1 MLGWLSWLCLGA
13 VAAGC
18 FCALGAAAA
27 VRGFAHRP
35 LPPTARFPSIAV
47 VKPLR
52 GAESGL
58 YEALASFCV
67 QDYPAA
73 VQVLFGASRADDLC
87 VPVVRKLMADFP
99 ACDLELI
106 IDGQVHGANGKV
118 STLINLQRRIRHDVV
133 IVSDGDIRVQS
144 DYLRGIVAA
153 LAGPDVGLVTCLYR
167 GEPQGGLWSTL
178 SAMAIDYHFLPSV
191 LVGLRLRLAHPC
203 LGSTI
208 ALMRDTLQRIGG
220 FEAFADR
227 LADDYAIGAA
237 VRGMGMQI
245 AVAEPVVAH
254 LCSERRASDLIGHEL
269 RWARTIRAI
278 NPKGFAASSVTHPLP
293 FALLFAG
300 LSGFAPEG
308 WIAIALALI
317 CRLTLAAAV
326 DRSLPGVSHSKWLV
340 PLRDLLSFMIF
351 VASFF
356 VAVVSWRGRRYRILA
371 DGTLSPLNETAP

>member
-1 MLGWLSWLCLGA
+1 MLVWLSWFCLGA
-13 VAAGC
+13 VAVGC
-18 FCALGAAAA
+18 CYALGAAAA
-27 VRGFAHRP
+27 VRGFANRL
-35 LPPTARFPSIAV
+35 LPSTERFPSIAV

-52 GAESGL
+52 GAEPGL

-67 QDYPAA
+67 QDYPAP
-73 VQVLFGASRADDLC
+73 VQILVGTSRADDLC

-99 ACDLELI
+99 ASNLELI

-133 IVSDGDIRVQS
+133 IVSDGDIRVQR

-220 FEAFADR
+220 FGAFADR

-237 VRGMGMQI
+237 VRGVGMQI

-254 LCSERRASDLIGHEL
+254 LCSERRARDLIGHEL

-278 NPKGFAASSVTHPLP
+278 DPKGFAGSAVTHPLP
-293 FALLFAG
+293 FALFFAG
-300 LSGFAPEG
+300 LSGFALEG
-308 WIAIALALI
+308 WIAIALASI
-317 CRLTLAAAV
+317 CRVTLAATV

-356 VAVVSWRGRRYRILA
+356 VAVVSWRGRRYRVLA